1 MLIRPIIFTMKK
13 TSIFLVILLFTVTIL
28 SAQTENIFKVPLIG
42 DKAPSF
48 TAKSTQGDISF
59 PDDYFDKW
67 ILLFSHPADF
77 TPVCTSEILDLASM
91 QDDFKKLNTELMV
104 VSTDR
109 LNSHIEWV
117 KSIESINYKERG
129 LMKINFP
136 IVSDS
141 ELEISKK
148 YGMIHPGSSSTN
160 TVRAV
165 YIINPDDKIRAI
177 FYYPKNIGRN
187 LDEIKR
193 TLIALQYSE
202 KNEVLIPAN
211 WNPSDDVLIS
221 SPETMDEAEK
231 LEKTNNPDLYS
242 LTWYMWFMKQ

>member
-1 MLIRPIIFTMKK
+1 
-13 TSIFLVILLFTVTIL
+13 
-28 SAQTENIFKVPLIG
+28 
-42 DKAPSF
+42 
-48 TAKSTQGDISF
+48 
-59 PDDYFDKW
+59 
-67 ILLFSHPADF
+67 
-77 TPVCTSEILDLASM
+77 
-91 QDDFKKLNTELMV
+91 MV